1 MAKQTT
7 PTRTLGLVRIRKDLG
22 DKVFD
27 LLEDP
32 MKEGR
37 IQYGSMRVYLEKLI
51 ARDLREREA
60 ISDELLNEILEMT
73 L

>member
-7 PTRTLGLVRIRKDLG
+7 PTKTLGLVRVREDLG
-22 DKVFD
+22 EKVFS

-32 MKEGR
+32 MKPGR
-37 IQYGSMRVYLEKLI
+37 IQYGSMRLYLEKLI

-60 ISDELLNEILEMT
+60 ISDELLNEILEME